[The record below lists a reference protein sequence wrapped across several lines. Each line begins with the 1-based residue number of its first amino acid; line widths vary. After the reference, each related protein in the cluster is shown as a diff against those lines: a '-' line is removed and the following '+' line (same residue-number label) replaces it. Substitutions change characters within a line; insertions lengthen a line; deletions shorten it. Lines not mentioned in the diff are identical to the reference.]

1 MDLGIGHFIGV
12 CRYYAMDRDKRWE
25 REEKAYNA
33 IRNFDAPTY
42 ATAKEGVEASYN
54 RAN

>member
-1 MDLGIGHFIGV
+1 
-12 CRYYAMDRDKRWE
+12 MDRDKRWE

-42 ATAKEGVEASYN
+42 AIAKEASVSSMYFK
-54 RAN
+54 ADF